1 MAPLKRCSG
10 IAAAV
15 VKFAAYLNARNYDPI
30 PTLFA
35 SNATWN
41 TIGDASIPNDG
52 GEVTDLAAQL
62 DVFRNAKRYQEYSF
76 TILNQVTQDVH
87 SIIEARVTGDYDD
100 LHYVNNVTFAF
111 TFDGEGKVVNVNEY
125 DNWKEIDKVIEYF
138 STHPT
143 NSVSRFSSSRSRSII
158 GSDPRLRPLRWRWG
172 LREGVN
178 GPC

>member
-1 MAPLKRCSG
+1 M
-10 IAAAV
+10 I
-15 VKFAAYLNARNYDPI
+15 KFAAYPNARNYDPI

-52 GEVTDLAAQL
+52 GEVTDLDAQL
-62 DVFRNAKRYQEYSF
+62 AVFRNAKRYQEYSF

-87 SIIEARVTGDYDD
+87 SIVEARVTGDYDD

-111 TFDGEGKVVNVNEY
+111 TFDGEVKVVNVNEY

-143 NSVSRFSSSRSRSII
+143 NSVSRLSSSRSRSII
-158 GSDPRLRPLRWRWG
+158 GSDPRLRPLELRWG
-172 LREGVN
+172 LREGVDV
-178 GPC
+178 PC